1 MTLVSAPGGRGSL
14 AACHVPEWQVSFTAI
29 RAQGAGGQNVN
40 KVSNAVHLRFDIHA
54 SSLPPEVKERLLA
67 LGDQRITRDG
77 VVVIKAQEHRSL
89 EMNRGDAMA
98 RLQALVDSVAV
109 LPKARHATQ
118 PTRGSRLRR
127 LDGKAQRGQ
136 VKAQRGRV
144 SGES

>member
-1 MTLVSAPGGRGSL
+1 
-14 AACHVPEWQVSFTAI
+14 
-29 RAQGAGGQNVN
+29 
-40 KVSNAVHLRFDIHA
+40 
-54 SSLPPEVKERLLA
+54 
-67 LGDQRITRDG
+67 
-77 VVVIKAQEHRSL
+77 
-89 EMNRGDAMA
+89 
-98 RLQALVDSVAV
+98 V